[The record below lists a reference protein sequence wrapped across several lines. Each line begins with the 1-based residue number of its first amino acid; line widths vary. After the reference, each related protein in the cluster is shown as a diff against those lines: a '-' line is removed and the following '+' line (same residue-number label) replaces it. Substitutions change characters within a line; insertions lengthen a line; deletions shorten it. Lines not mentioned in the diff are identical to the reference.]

1 MLEKKR
7 EHIKDLVKFL
17 DEKHSTMSDFIE
29 NLRDLTNL
37 VSNTDSDRKGGG
49 HSVRYKR
56 GDISKGFLES
66 ILGETFDL
74 DVITVTCTE
83 NDSFQNEKNED
94 NSLYLVQAIN

>member
-1 MLEKKR
+1 M
-7 EHIKDLVKFL
+7 
-17 DEKHSTMSDFIE
+17 
-29 NLRDLTNL
+29 
-37 VSNTDSDRKGGG
+37 
-49 HSVRYKR
+49 RYKR

>member
-1 MLEKKR
+1 M
-7 EHIKDLVKFL
+7 
-17 DEKHSTMSDFIE
+17 IE
-29 NLRDLTNL
+29 RG
-37 VSNTDSDRKGGG
+37 GGG